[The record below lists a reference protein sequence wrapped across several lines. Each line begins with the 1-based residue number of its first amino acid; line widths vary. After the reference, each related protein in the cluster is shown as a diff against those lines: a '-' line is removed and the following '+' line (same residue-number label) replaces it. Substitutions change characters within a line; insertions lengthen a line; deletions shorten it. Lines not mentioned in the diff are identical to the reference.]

1 VRAVTAKVRLE
12 ADRAEIARFVH
23 ACFRYADDGT
33 HAVLRTF
40 VEGSSE
46 VLASVR
52 VPLNGT
58 GLDPLIDHAAH
69 QATKAANSA
78 RSAVFAPPVAT
89 FVGPRT
95 RERDL
100 GNGLVLTVE
109 ADFAPATARRN
120 LEYLLGSA
128 TLVVASGGQWAD
140 PETGAVEDKLHL
152 HWRCREPTRSG
163 PEHATLKQARR
174 LACAFVGGD
183 TTAISLVH
191 PLRWAGSYHRK
202 TEPRLARIVG
212 HRPDVEIESAEV
224 IELLQPLVPAQ
235 RRSRSAPT
243 GAPLPPQL
251 TDGDLLALGETIA
264 NADREWADWNRLGM
278 ALFAASGGSDAGLAA
293 FDCFSR
299 QSAKY
304 DTDETQRRW
313 DHYRQC
319 PPDRLG
325 PGTLVYEARQ
335 VEPAFRLPSLGP
347 GASEQEGSAKRGGT
361 SHSSENG
368 PGAAD
373 PSERVE
379 SGPEGRG
386 GADTKDNDRRP
397 RIRLRGGGLA
407 EHTRDAE
414 RILAAQTRRAPFGGV
429 YARGSMLVR
438 PVRLRDGRDAGG
450 VRRAAGS
457 LALLP
462 TDDDFLRLELTR
474 LVHLQRFDKRCEDW
488 VDVDAP
494 AALARSLLA
503 AVPWE
508 KLPALTGIV
517 ETPTLRSDGTLLD
530 RPGYDEQ
537 TGLLFDP
544 GGVVFPSIPARP
556 TRPQAEAA
564 RDLLLEVIKDF
575 PFADEASR
583 SVAMAAFITALI
595 RRSLRSAPLFA
606 FSAPKMASGKTLLAS
621 CVGYIA
627 TGRAP
632 AMMTQ
637 GDDSESERKRLFALL
652 LEGVPI
658 IVIDNLERPLASD
671 ALCSILTEPVF
682 SDRLLGVSRTAS
694 VPTNTLLLATGN
706 NVVLEGDLTTR
717 ALVCALDPQ
726 CEHPEERRFEINLH
740 EAVPARRGE
749 LVAAALTIPLAY
761 LAAGAPPQGLPPF
774 GRFEAWARWCREPL
788 AWLDMADPCASRQ
801 RIETR
806 DPVRGILRP
815 LLTAWHAAFGDTVQT
830 VADVVALTTV
840 TQERADGTTSTP
852 RPDDKLLDL
861 RKALEAVA
869 AQGREINTR
878 RLGNFIAKHER
889 RVEAGMRFE
898 RAGDR
903 SGVALWR
910 VVTVNEVVGSKGFVG
925 SDDTPTRES
934 QPTENDSFTKQCGT
948 NPRNHPNPRRSANQ
962 WEGSL

>member
-1 VRAVTAKVRLE
+1 VNGLRLQ
-12 ADRAEIARFVH
+12 ADRAELAHFVE
-23 ACFRYADDGT
+23 ATFRYADDGT

-40 VEGSSE
+40 ADGSNE
-46 VLASVR
+46 VLGTVR
-52 VPLNGT
+52 VALNGA
-58 GLDPLIDHAAH
+58 GLDPLIDHALH
-69 QATKAANSA
+69 HATKAANTA
-78 RSAVFAPPVAT
+78 RPAVFAPPVAT
-89 FVGPRT
+89 FIGNRA

-109 ADFAPATARRN
+109 ADQAPTIARRN
-120 LEYLLGSA
+120 LQFLLGLP
-128 TLVVASGGQWAD
+128 TVVVASGGQWTD
-140 PETGAVEDKLHL
+140 PETGALEDRLHL
-152 HWRCREPTRSG
+152 HWRCREPSRSAF
-163 PEHATLKQARR
+163 EHAALKRARA
-174 LACAFVGGD
+174 LACVFAGAD
-183 TTAISLVH
+183 ATAISLVH
-191 PLRWAGSYHRK
+191 PLRWPGTWHRK
-202 TEPRLARIVG
+202 NQPRLARIIDL
-212 HRPDVEIESAEV
+212 RPDVEIDPAEV
-224 IELLQPLVPAQ
+224 IEQLEPLVPAQ
-235 RRSRSAPT
+235 RRDQRAPS
-243 GAPLPPQL
+243 GGSSSLLSQL
-251 TDGDLLALGETIA
+251 DDEDLSALGEIIA

-278 ALFAASGGSDAGLAA
+278 ALFAASGGSDAGFTA
-293 FDCFSR
+293 FDCLSR
-299 QSAKY
+299 RSAKY
-304 DTDETQRRW
+304 DAGETQNRW

-325 PGTLVYEARQ
+325 PGTLIYEARQ
-335 VEPAFRLPSLGP
+335 VDPAFRVPSCGPARCERARGAERAGTGP
-347 GASEQEGSAKRGGT
+347 GSGPP
-361 SHSSENG
+361 

-379 SGPEGRG
+379 SDPQGRG
-386 GADTKDNDRRP
+386 NADTKENDRRP

-438 PVRLRDGRDAGG
+438 PVRLRDGRDAAG

-457 LALLP
+457 LVLLP
-462 TDDDFLRLELTR
+462 ADDDFLRLELTR
-474 LVHLQRFDKRCEDW
+474 LVHFQRFDKRSEEW

-494 AALARSLLA
+494 PALARSLLA
-503 AVPWE
+503 ALPWQE
-508 KLPALTGIV
+508 LPALTGIV
-517 ETPTLRSDGTLLD
+517 ETPTLRSDGSLLD

-544 GGVVFPSIPARP
+544 GGVVFPPIPLRP
-556 TRPQAEAA
+556 TREQAEAA
-564 RDLLLEVIKDF
+564 RDLLLDILKGF
-575 PFADEASR
+575 PFTDEASR
-583 SVAMAAFITALI
+583 SVAVAAFITGLV

-682 SDRLLGVSRTAS
+682 SDRLLGVSRTAR

-706 NVVLEGDLTTR
+706 NLTLEGDLTTR

-726 CEHPEERRFEINLH
+726 CERPEERRFDVNLH

-761 LAAGAPPQGLPPF
+761 FAAGTPAQNMPPF
-774 GRFEAWARWCREPL
+774 GRFEAWSRWCREPL
-788 AWLDMADPCASRQ
+788 TWLDLKDPCASRH

-806 DPVRGILRP
+806 DPVRGVLRP

-840 TQERADGTTSTP
+840 PPERWDGTTSAP
-852 RPDDKLLDL
+852 RPDDKLVDL

-869 AQGREINTR
+869 VQGREINTR

-889 RVEAGMRFE
+889 RVERGMRFE

-910 VVTVNEVVGSKGFVG
+910 VVTIDGPVGSDGFVG

-934 QPTENDSFTKQCGT
+934 QTTETDTFFKQYGT
-948 NPRNHPNPRRSANQ
+948 DPRNHPNPRRSGGQ
-962 WEGSL
+962 YEGSL

>member
-1 VRAVTAKVRLE
+1 LTAKQRLE
-12 ADRAEIARFVH
+12 ADRAELARFVE
-23 ACFRYADDGT
+23 AAFRYADDGT
-33 HAVLRTF
+33 AAVLRTF
-40 VEGSSE
+40 AEGSNE
-46 VLASVR
+46 VLTSVR
-52 VPLNGT
+52 VQLNGT
-58 GLDPLIDHAAH
+58 GLNALVDHAAH
-69 QATKAANSA
+69 QATRAANAA
-78 RSAVFAPPVAT
+78 RPAVFAPPVAT
-89 FVGPRT
+89 FIGSRT

-109 ADFAPATARRN
+109 ADHEPTVARRN
-120 LEYLLGSA
+120 LEFMIGSA
-128 TLVVASGGQWAD
+128 SVVVASGGQWAD

-152 HWRCREPTRSG
+152 HWRCREPSRSA
-163 PEHATLKQARR
+163 PEHAALKRARA
-174 LACAFVGGD
+174 LACAFVGAD
-183 TTAISLVH
+183 ATAISLVH
-191 PLRWAGSYHRK
+191 PLRWPGSWHRK
-202 TEPRLARIVG
+202 NQPRLARIVDF
-212 HRPDVEIESAEV
+212 RPDVEIEPAEV

-235 RRSRSAPT
+235 HRSRRPPGGT
-243 GAPLPPQL
+243 LLPQQL
-251 TDGDLLALGETIA
+251 ADEDLLALGETIA
-264 NADREWADWNRLGM
+264 NPDLEWAKWNRLGM
-278 ALFAASGGSDAGLAA
+278 ALFAASGGSEAGFAA
-293 FDCFSR
+293 FDCISR
-299 QSAKY
+299 RSAKH
-304 DTDETQRRW
+304 DVGETRGRW
-313 DHYRQC
+313 EHYRQF

-335 VEPAFRLPSLGP
+335 ADPAFRFPSRGP
-347 GASEQEGSAKRGGT
+347 IGWEQEGGAKRTDTDPGNE
-361 SHSSENG
+361 HS
-368 PGAAD
+368 PRAAD
-373 PSERVE
+373 PSQ
-379 SGPEGRG
+379 RG
-386 GADTKDNDRRP
+386 GNGRKGGGGAKTMANNGRP

-450 VRRAAGS
+450 IRRAAGS
-457 LALLP
+457 LVLLP
-462 TDDDFLRLELTR
+462 ADDDFLRLELTR
-474 LVHLQRFDKRCEDW
+474 LAHLQRFDKRSEDW

-494 AALARSLLA
+494 PALARSLLA
-503 AVPWE
+503 AVPWQE
-508 KLPALTGIV
+508 LPALTGIV

-530 RPGYDEQ
+530 APGYDEQ

-544 GGVVFPSIPARP
+544 GGVVFPPIPLRP
-556 TRPQAEAA
+556 TRDQAEAA
-564 RDLLLEVIKDF
+564 RDLLLDIVKGF
-575 PFADEASR
+575 PFTDEASR
-583 SVAMAAFITALI
+583 SVVIAAFITGLL
-595 RRSLRSAPLFA
+595 RRSLRAAPLFA

-621 CVGYIA
+621 CAGYIA

-637 GDDSESERKRLFALL
+637 SDDSESERKRLFALL

-658 IVIDNLERPLASD
+658 IVIDNLEQPLASD

-706 NVVLEGDLTTR
+706 NLTLEGDLTTR

-726 CEHPEERRFEINLH
+726 CEHPEERRFDVNLH
-740 EAVPARRGE
+740 EVVPARRGE

-761 LAAGAPPQGLPPF
+761 LAAGVPPQGMAPF
-774 GRFEAWARWCREPL
+774 GRFEAWSRWCRDPL
-788 AWLDMADPCASRQ
+788 AWLDMTDPCASRQ
-801 RIETR
+801 RIEAR

-815 LLTAWHAAFGDTVQT
+815 LLTTWHAAIGETVHT
-830 VADVVALTTV
+830 LADVVALTTV
-840 TQERADGTTSTP
+840 PQERSDGTAGAA
-852 RPDDKLLDL
+852 RPGDRLLEL

-910 VVTVNEVVGSKGFVG
+910 VVTVDGIVGYDGFVG

-934 QPTENDSFTKQCGT
+934 QTTNIDTSNKQCGA
-948 NPRNHPNPRRSANQ
+948 NPRNHPNPPGAVRAF
-962 WEGSL
+962 EGSL